1 VQLHFLVT
9 CADKMI
15 DDVRRRGV
23 ATGTA
28 EPLATSKALD
38 DAARVVDATVCTGV
52 CGEFDPGFA

>member
-1 VQLHFLVT
+1 V
-9 CADKMI
+9 I

-28 EPLATSKALD
+28 EPLATGKALD
-38 DAARVVDATVCTGV
+38 DAASVVDATVCTGV